1 MTIQTER
8 RNAWPFTRFGGL
20 GAIGFAALI
29 VGANLVLE
37 PAGMPV
43 IGADI
48 EEVNTFFTAE
58 SGAVGLSSSVTPAAW
73 LCVIVFGAAAVA
85 TIWPRERAAG
95 SAWSL
100 VGFAGLLLQT
110 AAFVGVVAIR
120 LALSATTERSGTAAL
135 WALHNA
141 LFVLNGV
148 FLTVA
153 LLGLS
158 LGGRRAGLI
167 RRWHAAVGLFAA
179 AGLFV
184 SATLTPLVIDHGGPL
199 ALISLIS
206 WLLWVVWLVTYGV
219 TLLRLAPATRPSV
232 A

>member
-1 MTIQTER
+1 MTTKTWPGG
-8 RNAWPFTRFGGL
+8 AWPFTRFGGL

-43 IGADI
+43 VGANID
-48 EEVNTFFTAE
+48 EVNTFFTTE

-73 LCVIVFGAAAVA
+73 CCVIVFGAAAVA

-100 VGFAGLLLQT
+100 VGFSGLLLQT

-158 LGGRRAGLI
+158 LGGRRTGLI
-167 RRWHAAVGLFAA
+167 RRWHATVGLLAA

-184 SATLTPLVIDHGGPL
+184 SATLTPVVIDHAGPL

-219 TLLRLAPATRPSV
+219 TLLRLTPTNQPAPV
-232 A
+232 

>member
-1 MTIQTER
+1 MTTKTWPGG
-8 RNAWPFTRFGGL
+8 AWSFTRFGGL

-43 IGADI
+43 VGADI
-48 EEVNTFFTAE
+48 EEVNTFFTTE
-58 SGAVGLSSSVTPAAW
+58 SGAVGLSSSITPAAW
-73 LCVIVFGAAAVA
+73 CCVIVFGAATVA

-167 RRWHAAVGLFAA
+167 RRWHATVGLLAA

-184 SATLTPLVIDHGGPL
+184 SATLTPVIIDHAGPL

-206 WLLWVVWLVTYGV
+206 WLLWVAWLVTYGV
-219 TLLRLAPATRPSV
+219 TLLRLTPTNQPAPV
-232 A
+232 